1 MLEPLAYPVEC
12 SSSVIRLRDVHG
24 HPFRLASAYFKMR
37 SFALAALT
45 WPVAAQL
52 PGVGTPGLPM
62 PTLAVDQTVDERLQ
76 ADSQRISGVA
86 MRLLEVQSNIEK
98 VEQEVQGKVFDMET
112 LRSFLTAHK
121 SISQENSEL
130 MARIPA
136 ATTQVSQLSTQLNQ
150 INMNEQARDLSNHRI
165 IEQLKAALNA
175 ARAQFPGFAPSAA
188 PAYMPMAPVMPSQQ
202 LMPPPPLMPAQPLQQ
217 PIQPV
222 APFAPAPAFPAPEI
236 IEQSNQKIQKADGDM
251 AASDTT
257 TANQQIANAKALQAS
272 RAEFDRK
279 RQITMALEQELK
291 RQHTYSENCHGS
303 AEKLR
308 LQLEAEKAKI
318 DAERNAVLAVQ
329 DSAKKE
335 QEAEYQTN
343 FLMKTRMR
351 KSRANLA
358 TIQSQILV
366 TKERTDALS
375 AEGQEQL
382 GKMREALGKI
392 RTQHDAVES
401 ELNVR
406 LQARRELEMAVA
418 KVQAQVE
425 ELQKLLVSGALANL
439 RRNNTR
445 LKDSLVIVHGA
456 LMQSEV
462 GLMYTQS
469 NITESNH
476 TLNMLTAT
484 AEASAAAAR
493 AAAKAALNAVTHA
506 KTADDEAQAKAEA
519 ATMQAEAEQLTDCEG
534 IWIEEHAEVLA
545 ELKQCEIV
553 ESDLKVGKAML
564 AALTSTV
571 QASHSQ

>member
-1 MLEPLAYPVEC
+1 
-12 SSSVIRLRDVHG
+12 
-24 HPFRLASAYFKMR
+24 
-37 SFALAALT
+37 
-45 WPVAAQL
+45 
-52 PGVGTPGLPM
+52 M